1 MELLFFNH
9 THKISRPLMLMLILV
24 PMLILLL
31 LLLVVVVLR
40 SFLHQPF
47 INVNNAFLKM
57 LQYFYKNGGF

>member
-1 MELLFFNH
+1 M
-9 THKISRPLMLMLILV
+9 MLMLILV
-24 PMLILLL
+24 PMLILL